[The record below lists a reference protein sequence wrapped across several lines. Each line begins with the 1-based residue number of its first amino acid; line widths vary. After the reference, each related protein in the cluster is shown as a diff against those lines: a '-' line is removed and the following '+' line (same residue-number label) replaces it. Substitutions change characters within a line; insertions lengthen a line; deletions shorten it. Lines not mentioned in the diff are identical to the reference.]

1 MLIYY
6 GNSWNLGHKSLKVCF
21 KPYKWDLFISDQMQM
36 ASNGLIVSGRS
47 LLFQFEYNKVSND
60 AVYNS
65 FCARFLFNW
74 TRAFIDAWI
83 LRVQTKVNINSN
95 LFLQVLLNALT
106 YKRFYDHC
114 FIMPLI
120 IWIWI
125 PCPYSIEYR
134 HGKTTE
140 RIHIIDIFKDM
151 YRDKVL

>member
-1 MLIYY
+1 MCCKLYKWNLLIYY
-6 GNSWNLGHKSLKVCF
+6 NMWWANNC
-21 KPYKWDLFISDQMQM
+21 
-36 ASNGLIVSGRS
+36 LILSGRS
-47 LLFQFEYNKVSND
+47 LLFQFEYNKISND

-83 LRVQTKVNINSN
+83 LRVQNKVNINSN
-95 LFLQVLLNALT
+95 LFLQVLLYALT
-106 YKRFYDHC
+106 YKRFYNHC

-140 RIHIIDIFKDM
+140 RIHIIDIFKDIPWQGVIIKWSNLIII
-151 YRDKVL
+151 YFYTY